1 MAPLAAP
8 SMLWGLRR
16 TAIRTVQ
23 VYPAWQ
29 EPSHVLEGLDCPCRP
44 RLSALCPA
52 CAGERCEVREGEGWI
67 APMGEPAPD
76 EALVVV
82 HEVVRGAS

>member
-1 MAPLAAP
+1 MVPLASP

-16 TAIRTVQ
+16 TAQRTVH

-29 EPSHVLEGLDCPCRP
+29 HPSHVLEGLDCPCRR
-44 RLSALCPA
+44 RLGVPCPA
-52 CAGERCEVREGEGWI
+52 CAGERCEVCKGEGWI

-76 EALVVV
+76 EALAVV
-82 HEVVRGAS
+82 HEVVSGAS